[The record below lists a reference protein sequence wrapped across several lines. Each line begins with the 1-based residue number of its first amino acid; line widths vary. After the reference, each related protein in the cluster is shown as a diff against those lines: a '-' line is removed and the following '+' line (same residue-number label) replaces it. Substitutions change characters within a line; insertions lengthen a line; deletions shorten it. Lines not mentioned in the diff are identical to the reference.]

1 MLNPS
6 LVVEEKVILLQVED
20 NGLVLAVDA
29 PAEIQLVIGA
39 QGPPGPPGAGLTIV
53 DGGEF

>member
-6 LVVEEKVILLQVED
+6 LIVEEKVILLQVED
-20 NGLVLAVDA
+20 NGPVLTIEA
-29 PAEIQLVIGA
+29 PTEIQLVIGA